1 MEQTGIN
8 QQRFIYTAAEAAEQ
22 LGGQPYIAHVC
33 YSDWTDGD
41 HSTLMHCHEDIAEV
55 LLILEGRGDY
65 TVDLRRYQVA
75 AGDVILCSSGALH
88 DEFPRAGE
96 PYRTLCIGIGALAL
110 PGLPAGC
117 LIESRFSPVFRRP
130 EQFDDLRQMFC
141 QIDRY
146 AAEREDGYQRLC
158 QYLMLASLEL
168 IRRMAR
174 GREAAPEA
182 PEEAIF
188 RQVARY
194 IDRHYA
200 EDVSIE
206 RLVRAFYIS
215 PYHLSHM
222 FKQKTG
228 YTVKQY
234 LLRRRLGEA
243 QIRLAS
249 TQDSVQTI
257 AEELGF
263 EDASYFSRIFSK
275 YIGLTPTEYRKY
287 RTRDCGP
294 QTRPAKRH
302 RRGGRTPPAQIWP
315 FQNGRGGDMIG
326 SANRERTGG
335 APWRETREKRS
346 GSCGRDSSAPA
357 SAARCTSPAAWGLT
371 PSMS

>member
-8 QQRFIYTAAEAAEQ
+8 QQRFIYTAAEAVEQ

-287 RTRDCGP
+287 RTRD
-294 QTRPAKRH
+294 
-302 RRGGRTPPAQIWP
+302 
-315 FQNGRGGDMIG
+315 
-326 SANRERTGG
+326 
-335 APWRETREKRS
+335 
-346 GSCGRDSSAPA
+346 
-357 SAARCTSPAAWGLT
+357 
-371 PSMS
+371 

>member
-1 MEQTGIN
+1 M
-8 QQRFIYTAAEAAEQ
+8 
-22 LGGQPYIAHVC
+22 
-33 YSDWTDGD
+33 
-41 HSTLMHCHEDIAEV
+41 
-55 LLILEGRGDY
+55 
-65 TVDLRRYQVA
+65 DLRRYQVA

-158 QYLMLASLEL
+158 QYLMLASPGADPADGP
-168 IRRMAR
+168 RAGGRAR
-174 GREAAPEA
+174 GPGGGHLPAGGPGTST
-182 PEEAIF
+182 AIT
-188 RQVARY
+188 RRTSPSSGWCG
-194 IDRHYA
+194 R
-200 EDVSIE
+200 SIS
-206 RLVRAFYIS
+206 A

-263 EDASYFSRIFSK
+263 EECQLLLPHLLQIHRPHPHGVPEIPDA
-275 YIGLTPTEYRKY
+275 GL
-287 RTRDCGP
+287 RT
-294 QTRPAKRH
+294 AKKSWENDICAGAVR
-302 RRGGRTPPAQIWP
+302 PPAQICP
-315 FQNGRGGDMIG
+315 FQNGRGRGYDRVSKQRTDRRCAM
-326 SANRERTGG
+326 ERNKGKAIG
-335 APWRETREKRS
+335 APVGGIPLLRHQLLAVRLLRP
-346 GSCGRDSSAPA
+346 GV
-357 SAARCTSPAAWGLT
+357 
-371 PSMS
+371 